1 MTIRVLL
8 QSIEKGAIL
17 VDNAERYVPVG
28 RGVVIYVAFLG
39 DVDDAALEQAVA
51 ALMSGILLRR
61 SLPGGAPMTSTVSL
75 NDCPDADIL
84 VVPQASLGGK
94 LKGHRVQFHALVEK
108 SRGLWLYDRFCQLL
122 RAARGI
128 DASSVDAN
136 GVAAKEAVAS
146 PAFPQGGRVIN
157 GTYGNRQGLKIESEG
172 PLTHFLDL

>member
-8 QSIEKGAIL
+8 QSIERGAIL
-17 VDNAERYVPVG
+17 VDNVERYVSVG

-39 DVDDAALEQAVA
+39 DVNDAALEQAVA
-51 ALMSGILLRR
+51 AIMSGVVVHRC
-61 SLPGGAPMTSTVSL
+61 LPENASTTSIVSL
-75 NDCPDADIL
+75 NDYRDADIL

-136 GVAAKEAVAS
+136 GVPVNEAMGS
-146 PAFPQGGRVIN
+146 LELPQGGLVIN

-172 PLTHFLDL
+172 PMTHFLDL